1 MDGED
6 DWDDDDES
14 DEVVNDRGEED
25 SRAYVRG
32 CTAAGWCC
40 LFRTSKLR

>member
-6 DWDDDDES
+6 EWEDDDDES

-25 SRAYVRG
+25 SAYV
-32 CTAAGWCC
+32 TAAGWGC
-40 LFRTSKLR
+40 LLRTSKLR